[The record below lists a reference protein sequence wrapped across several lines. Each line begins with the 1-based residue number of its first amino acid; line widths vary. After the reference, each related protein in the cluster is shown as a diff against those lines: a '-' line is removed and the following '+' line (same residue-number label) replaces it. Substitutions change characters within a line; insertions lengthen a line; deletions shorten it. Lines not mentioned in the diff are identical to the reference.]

1 MVRETHIAATKGGS
15 IVKSIRVIKVKPL
28 LVLVLMCIFLS
39 GMVLENRLSRTGG
52 SCDEH
57 FVPRARAQER
67 FEEEL
72 PDVIERI
79 VPAVV
84 NISSKKVV
92 EVRGSHPL
100 MQDPFFRRFFE
111 DYFNRYD
118 LPRERVERNLGSGV
132 IVSRDGY
139 ILTNN
144 HLVGEAEKVLVILPD
159 EREFEA
165 EIVGSDP
172 RTDVAVLK
180 IEADDLPVVPV
191 GDSDGLRLGQTVVAI
206 GYPFGI
212 GQTVTKGIVSAT
224 SRAGLRLTDYEDFI
238 QTDAAIN
245 PGNSGGALINTR
257 GELVGIN
264 TAILS
269 RSGGSQGIGFA
280 ISINMAREVME
291 KIIKHGR
298 VVRGW
303 LGVAPQDLDPQMAE
317 LFEVEGTDGVVI
329 TQVVEDSPAE
339 KGGLKRDDIIIRFG
353 DEKVKGVV
361 AFRRIV
367 ANVEPGSSVEI
378 EVLRDGKKKT
388 LDVEIGELEEAGRK
402 EERWEDDAAS
412 PLFVGVSI
420 EVLDDY
426 HRRELD
432 VPRSLSGLIVTEVD
446 PTSYAAEA
454 GLAPGDVIV
463 EINRSKVESIADF
476 NAIMERSRD
485 DKVLLLVHRGGG
497 HFYIVIKS

>member
-1 MVRETHIAATKGGS
+1 M
-15 IVKSIRVIKVKPL
+15 
-28 LVLVLMCIFLS
+28 
-39 GMVLENRLSRTGG
+39 
-52 SCDEH
+52 
-57 FVPRARAQER
+57 
-67 FEEEL
+67 
-72 PDVIERI
+72 
-79 VPAVV
+79 
-84 NISSKKVV
+84 
-92 EVRGSHPL
+92 
-100 MQDPFFRRFFE
+100 
-111 DYFNRYD
+111 
-118 LPRERVERNLGSGV
+118 
-132 IVSRDGY
+132 
-139 ILTNN
+139 
-144 HLVGEAEKVLVILPD
+144 
-159 EREFEA
+159 
-165 EIVGSDP
+165 
-172 RTDVAVLK
+172 
-180 IEADDLPVVPV
+180 
-191 GDSDGLRLGQTVVAI
+191 AI
-206 GYPFGI
+206 GYPFGV

-303 LGVAPQDLDPQMAE
+303 LGVAPQDLDQQMAE
-317 LFEVEGTDGVVI
+317 LFEVEGTDGIVI

-339 KGGLKRDDIIIRFG
+339 KGGLERDDIIIRF
-353 DEKVKGVV
+353 DDQEVQGVI

-367 ANVEPGSSVEI
+367 ANIEPGSSVEI

-388 LDVEIGELEEAGRK
+388 LDVEIGELEEAGRQ
-402 EERWEDDAAS
+402 EERWEDDASS

-426 HRRELD
+426 HRRDLD
-432 VPRSLSGLIVTEVD
+432 VPRELSGLIVTEVD

-454 GLAPGDVIV
+454 GLSPGDVIV
-463 EINRSKVESIADF
+463 EINRRKVESIGDF
-476 NAIMERSRD
+476 NTVMERSRD
-485 DKVLLLVHRGGG
+485 DKVLLLVYRGGG
-497 HFYIVIKS
+497 HLYIVIKS

>member
-1 MVRETHIAATKGGS
+1 M
-15 IVKSIRVIKVKPL
+15 KSIRVIKVKPL
-28 LVLVLMCIFLS
+28 LVLLVMSVFLS
-39 GMVLENRLSRTGG
+39 GMVLENRLNRTTGSGG
-52 SCDEH
+52 GH
-57 FVPRARAQER
+57 IVPIAHAQER

-132 IVSRDGY
+132 IVSSDGY

-144 HLVGEAEKVLVILPD
+144 HLVGEADRVLVTFPD
-159 EREFEA
+159 KREFDA

-180 IEADDLPVVPV
+180 IEANDLPTVPI

-206 GYPFGI
+206 GYPFGV

-224 SRAGLRLTDYEDFI
+224 SRAGLRLVDYEDFI

-245 PGNSGGALINTR
+245 PGNSGGALINAQ

-280 ISINMAREVME
+280 ISINMARDVME
-291 KIIKHGR
+291 KIIEHGR

-317 LFEVEGTDGVVI
+317 LFGVEGADGVVV
-329 TQVVEDSPAE
+329 TQVVEDSPAD
-339 KGGLKRDDIIIRFG
+339 KGGLEREDIIVRFG
-353 DEKVKGVV
+353 SEKVADSI

-378 EVLRDGKKKT
+378 EVLRDGKSKT
-388 LDVEIGELEEAGRK
+388 LEVEIGELEEAVRQ
-402 EERWEDDAAS
+402 EEKWEDEDAS

-426 HRRELD
+426 RRRELNL
-432 VPRSLSGLIVTEVD
+432 PRDMNGLIVTEVD
-446 PTSYAAEA
+446 PTSSAAEA
-454 GLAPGDVIV
+454 GLTEGDVIV
-463 EINRSKVESIADF
+463 EINRRNVNSIGDF
-476 NAIMERSRD
+476 NEIMERSRE
-485 DKVLLLVHRGGG
+485 DKVLLLVYRGGG
-497 HFYIVIKS
+497 HSYIVIKS

>member
-1 MVRETHIAATKGGS
+1 M
-15 IVKSIRVIKVKPL
+15 KSIRINKVKPL
-28 LVLVLMCIFLS
+28 LVLLLMSIFLS
-39 GMVLENRLSRTGG
+39 GMVIENRLNRTDG

-67 FEEEL
+67 YEEEL

-132 IVSRDGY
+132 IVSGDGY

-144 HLVGEAEKVLVILPD
+144 HLVGEAVRVLVMLPD
-159 EREFEA
+159 EREFDA

-180 IEADDLPVVPV
+180 IEADNLPIVPI
-191 GDSDGLRLGQTVVAI
+191 GDSDDLRLGQTVVAI
-206 GYPFGI
+206 GYPFGV

-269 RSGGSQGIGFA
+269 RSGGSHGIGFA
-280 ISINMAREVME
+280 ISINMARGVME
-291 KIIKHGR
+291 KIIEHGR

-303 LGVAPQDLDPQMAE
+303 LGVAPQDLDSQMAE
-317 LFEVEGTDGVVI
+317 LFEVEGADGVVI

-339 KGGLKRDDIIIRFG
+339 RNGLERDDIIIRFG
-353 DEKVKGVV
+353 GEKVKDTI
-361 AFRRIV
+361 AFRRMV

-378 EVLRDGKKKT
+378 EMLRNGKKMT
-388 LDVEIGELEEAGRK
+388 LDVEIGELEETGRQ
-402 EERWEDDAAS
+402 EERWEDEGAS

-426 HRRELD
+426 HRREIDL
-432 VPRSLSGLIVTEVD
+432 PRDLSGLIVTEVD
-446 PTSYAAEA
+446 PTSNAAEV
-454 GLAPGDVIV
+454 GLTPGDVIV
-463 EINRSKVESIADF
+463 EINRRKVQSIGDF
-476 NAIMERSRD
+476 NTIMEHSRE
-485 DKVLLLVHRGGG
+485 DKVLLLVYRGGG
-497 HFYIVIKS
+497 HLYIVIKS